1 MVGSVWSGSPLARMQ
16 VAHWSISW
24 VALPPFGVVVVLP
37 PPWPP
42 PAVVLVPRLAT
53 CGEFGEPP
61 LHAFNPMAAAA
72 TAAAHITRRPPRAR
86 LPFSEVLAAVTSS
99 SRTRTVVRNG
109 RSHAGH
115 TCDRGVTRDLRF
127 CSLGEVVSVGR
138 HLSGRS
144 WCHAGDQEK

>member
-1 MVGSVWSGSPLARMQ
+1 MQSTYCTSWAWVGGGATGLAARKTFSAASSYWLQGPLLPCASEEIDVSVTPCGMVMLITPYWSMVGSVWSGSPLARMQ

-61 LHAFNPMAAAA
+61 LHAFNPMAAA
-72 TAAAHITRRPPRAR
+72 
-86 LPFSEVLAAVTSS
+86 
-99 SRTRTVVRNG
+99 
-109 RSHAGH
+109 
-115 TCDRGVTRDLRF
+115 
-127 CSLGEVVSVGR
+127 
-138 HLSGRS
+138 
-144 WCHAGDQEK
+144 